1 MAHEPLVTVETA
13 DFSVTYVLG
22 LDDDADT
29 AEDID
34 AIISTPDGRKRW
46 TASFMTPRKIAE
58 VMDRW
63 STTGECAGGLYLRI
77 PDLVIIRE
85 GGLDA
90 MTRAL
95 VDLFGEFG
103 MDTNVLPCFEHDD
116 DDEDEDD

>member
-29 AEDID
+29 VEDID
-34 AIISTPDGRKRW
+34 AVIHSRDGKGW

-63 STTGECAGGLYLRI
+63 STTGECADGLYLHV
-77 PDLVIIRE
+77 PDLVIVRE

-90 MTRAL
+90 ATRAL
-95 VDLFGEFG
+95 VDLFGTYG
-103 MDTNVLPCFEHDD
+103 MDTDVLPRFEVDE
-116 DDEDEDD
+116 DDEDD

>member
-13 DFSVTYVLG
+13 DFSVTYILG
-22 LDDDADT
+22 LDDDAET
-29 AEDID
+29 VEDVD
-34 AIISTPDGRKRW
+34 AIIRARDGKGW

-63 STTGECAGGLYLRI
+63 STTGECADGLYLQI
-77 PDLVIIRE
+77 PDLVIVRE

-95 VDLFGEFG
+95 VDLFSEYG
-103 MDTNVLPCFEHDD
+103 MDTNVLPRIA
-116 DDEDEDD
+116 DDEDDED